1 MDAMGGTTIS
11 SGYVVAPIDGGLRER
26 KKLRTR
32 QALIDA
38 AFDLFARKGFEATTV
53 EEIAEAVEVSSRT
66 FFRYFPTKEDVV
78 LTVFEE
84 QFALMVAAFE
94 ARPPD
99 EPVLT
104 ALGNAAGAMLVTCE
118 QGLDGIAPERFEC
131 AQQLA
136 MDSPSL
142 FARVLE
148 HASAK
153 QEDMTRRIADRM
165 GVDPG
170 SDFRPHLVASV
181 AIFGIRAATDSW
193 RKEHAEVS
201 PADMVGATVELLASG
216 IDYPSTAVGNTTAGG
231 TATPATS
238 GTAT

>member
-1 MDAMGGTTIS
+1 MGTTIS

-38 AFDLFARKGFEATTV
+38 AFDLFGRKGFEATTV
-53 EEIAEAVEVSSRT
+53 EEIADAVEVSSRT

-78 LTVFEE
+78 LTIFEE
-84 QFALMVAAFE
+84 QYALMAAAFD
-94 ARPPD
+94 ARPAD

-104 ALGNAAGAMLVTCE
+104 ALGNAAGAMLVACE
-118 QGLDGIAPERFEC
+118 QGIHGIDPERFES
-131 AQQLA
+131 AQQLV

-148 HASAK
+148 QHSAK
-153 QEDMTRRIADRM
+153 QEDLTRRIAARM
-165 GVDPG
+165 GVDPA

-181 AIFGIRAATDSW
+181 AIFGIRAAGDSW
-193 RKEHAEVS
+193 RKQRGEISTADAVAE
-201 PADMVGATVELLASG
+201 AVGLLARG
-216 IDYPSTAVGNTTAGG
+216 IDYPAKPAGTTSD
-231 TATPATS
+231 TRDSVTS
-238 GTAT
+238 H